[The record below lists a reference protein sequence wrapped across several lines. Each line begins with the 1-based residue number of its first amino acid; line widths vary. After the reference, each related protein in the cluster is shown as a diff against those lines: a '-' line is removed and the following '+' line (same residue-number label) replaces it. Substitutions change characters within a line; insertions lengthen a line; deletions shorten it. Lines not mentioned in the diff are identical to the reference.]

1 MGAAGVEGEG
11 CVVVWRHQRGVTRGL
26 GDHNKEI
33 GHEPG
38 GGRFRSYQDVGC
50 LCLLMLDASKPV
62 KCQWGVKAAVV
73 ATRVV
78 DRVDGSRLVQDADEK
93 RAHL

>member
-1 MGAAGVEGEG
+1 
-11 CVVVWRHQRGVTRGL
+11 
-26 GDHNKEI
+26 
-33 GHEPG
+33 
-38 GGRFRSYQDVGC
+38 
-50 LCLLMLDASKPV
+50 MLVASKPV